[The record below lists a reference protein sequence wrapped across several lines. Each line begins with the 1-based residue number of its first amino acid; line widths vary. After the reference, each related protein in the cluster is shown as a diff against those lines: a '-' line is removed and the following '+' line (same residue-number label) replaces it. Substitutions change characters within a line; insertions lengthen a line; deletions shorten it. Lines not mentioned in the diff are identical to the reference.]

1 MPRSDSSVTES
12 RQERLFVLEAELFCQ
27 GINTTFFAQC
37 GVIQRITVQIAF
49 EDLPSQR
56 QTSFALL
63 RFQPVS
69 DFSFGAGRLDKLQ
82 PITRRYLLWCRNDF
96 DGIAATQDVFQS
108 NQLAV
113 NPRAGTVMADV
124 GM

>member
-69 DFSFGAGRLDKLQ
+69 DVSFGAGRLDKLDS
-82 PITRRYLLWCRNDF
+82 ITRRFRYRCRNDYA
-96 DGIAATQDVFQS
+96 GIAAAQNVFQS
-108 NQLAV
+108 
-113 NPRAGTVMADV
+113 
-124 GM
+124 